1 MTIEDLRAR
10 CEEAKAIGLRIS
22 IVLPR
27 RAGLGER
34 MRLLGRKGPLG
45 DIMGENSD
53 GNTVCSFDP
62 NEILRWLEKE

>member
-1 MTIEDLRAR
+1 
-10 CEEAKAIGLRIS
+10 
-22 IVLPR
+22 
-27 RAGLGER
+27 